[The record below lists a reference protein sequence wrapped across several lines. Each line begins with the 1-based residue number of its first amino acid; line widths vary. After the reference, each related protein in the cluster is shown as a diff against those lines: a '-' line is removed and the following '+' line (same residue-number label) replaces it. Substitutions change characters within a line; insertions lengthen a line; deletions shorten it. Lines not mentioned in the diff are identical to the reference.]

1 MSPILSEILLSG
13 FMINSTLRRRTHL
26 VQSFSV
32 VFLYWF
38 YKTSV
43 YIVLLGLMA
52 SPSATSSGSSRI
64 GQSQSEEDLQALM
77 NQRKQKR
84 MLSNR
89 ESARRSRMRKQKHLD
104 DLTAQVSQLRK
115 ENGQILT
122 ALSVTTQHY
131 VGVEAE
137 NSVLRAQMMELTATL
152 QSLSQILHNMR
163 GIGSAIGDLVQP
175 SDSFVRPWNLMDANQ
190 PMTMASADTSQLY
203 C

>member
-1 MSPILSEILLSG
+1 
-13 FMINSTLRRRTHL
+13 
-26 VQSFSV
+26 
-32 VFLYWF
+32 
-38 YKTSV
+38 
-43 YIVLLGLMA
+43 MA
-52 SPSATSSGSSRI
+52 SPSATTSGSSRI

-137 NSVLRAQMMELTATL
+137 NSVLRAQTMELTATL
-152 QSLSQILHNMR
+152 QSLSQILHYMR

-175 SDSFVRPWNLMDANQ
+175 SDSFVRPWNLMGANQ
-190 PMTMASADTSQLY
+190 PMMMASADTSQMY